1 MGASPVGHGGVEVR
15 LPELEVLREGV
26 PEVAAR
32 PAVRSIERIGWLK
45 SAAAALLS
53 IVFPG
58 PCRICEELLT
68 EASFLPICREC
79 RDTFPAI
86 AERGSEESGPGEGTG
101 AGGFA
106 RAESREFA
114 FERAASWGFYE
125 GTLVRAVLL
134 LKFESIEPLG
144 DLFAGMLADLARS
157 WGIAGG
163 IDLVVPVPL
172 HREREKERGYN
183 QAAVIAKP
191 LAKRLGLPYK
201 PVLLTRIRPRPDKHV
216 LSMEERWESVRGA
229 FATRPGSAV
238 DNLRVLL
245 VDDVLTTGATLDSCA
260 RTLRDAG
267 AKSVVGLT
275 VARARFGKAAEILPL
290 Q

>member
-1 MGASPVGHGGVEVR
+1 MSASPVGHGGVEVR
-15 LPELEVLREGV
+15 LPEMEALREGV
-26 PEVAAR
+26 PEVASHR
-32 PAVRSIERIGWLK
+32 VVPAADRVGWLK
-45 SAAAALLS
+45 NAAAALLG

-79 RDTFPAI
+79 RDAFPAI
-86 AERGSEESGPGEGTG
+86 AEGESNESGGNPVGIGHL
-101 AGGFA
+101 ASVH
-106 RAESREFA
+106 SRGYA
-114 FERAASWGFYE
+114 FESAASWGFYE

-144 DLFAGMLADLARS
+144 DLFAKMLADLARKS
-157 WGIAGG
+157 EIAEG

-172 HREREKERGYN
+172 HRDREKERGYN

-191 LAKRLGLPYK
+191 FAKRLGLRYK
-201 PVLLTRIRPRPDKHV
+201 PVLLTRIRPRPDKHI

-260 RTLRDAG
+260 KTLRDAG

-275 VARARFGKAAEILPL
+275 VARARFGKATELLPL

>member
-1 MGASPVGHGGVEVR
+1 MSASPVGHGGVGVR
-15 LPELEVLREGV
+15 LPELEALREGV
-26 PEVAAR
+26 PEVASH
-32 PAVRSIERIGWLK
+32 PAVPAADRVGWLK
-45 SAAAALLS
+45 NAAAALLG

-79 RDTFPAI
+79 RDAFPAI
-86 AERGSEESGPGEGTG
+86 AERESNESGINPVGIGHL
-101 AGGFA
+101 ASVH
-106 RAESREFA
+106 SREYA
-114 FERAASWGFYE
+114 FESAASWGFYE

-144 DLFAGMLADLARS
+144 DLFAKMLADLAQKS
-157 WGIAGG
+157 GIAEC
-163 IDLVVPVPL
+163 DLVVPVPL
-172 HREREKERGYN
+172 HRDREKERGYN

-191 LAKRLGLPYK
+191 FAKRLGLRYK
-201 PVLLTRIRPRPDKHV
+201 PVLLTRIRPRPDKHI

-260 RTLRDAG
+260 KTLRDAG

-275 VARARFGKAAEILPL
+275 VARARFGKATELLPL

>member
-1 MGASPVGHGGVEVR
+1 MSASPVGHGGVEVQ
-15 LPELEVLREGV
+15 LPELEALREGV
-26 PEVAAR
+26 PRVASQVV
-32 PAVRSIERIGWLK
+32 VRAAERVGWLK
-45 SAAAALLS
+45 SAAAALVN

-68 EASFLPICREC
+68 EASFLPICAEC
-79 RDTFPAI
+79 RAAFPAI
-86 AERGSEESGPGEGTG
+86 AEIGRDEANSDGSGIGHLANVG
-101 AGGFA
+101 
-106 RAESREFA
+106 RREYA

-144 DLFAGMLADLARS
+144 DLFAAMLADLAQKS
-157 WGIAGG
+157 GMAAG

-183 QAAVIAKP
+183 QAAVISKP
-191 LAKRLGLPYK
+191 LAKRLGLRYK
-201 PVLLTRIRPRPDKHV
+201 PVLLTRIRPRPDKHI

-275 VARARFGKAAEILPL
+275 VARARLGKVFDQAQL
-290 Q
+290 